1 MISSAI
7 ASHASRWQPYALL
20 AVRVVAGLLF
30 FQHGAEKMWGFAGA
44 RPEPTLFALRGV
56 AGILESVGGPLI
68 AVGLF
73 TRPVAFILSGEM
85 AVAYFRSWAP
95 RGLFPIANGGEE
107 ATLFAFIFLWLWTAG
122 GGAWSVDEWWRARRP
137 RRAVGI
143 ARWEPHARS
152 LLRIVTGFLLALH
165 GCRKLFWV
173 LISVAG
179 RRNAPPLALDSL
191 PDVTGYLE
199 LGAGV
204 LLMLGLATRWA
215 ALAVAVEALLAYAI
229 IAAPRT
235 LWPIR
240 NGGNEALL
248 YAVVLGYVFLAGGG
262 AWSLDAWRSSRRAR
276 TQSSG

>member
-1 MISSAI
+1 M
-7 ASHASRWQPYALL
+7 LL
-20 AVRVVAGLLF
+20 AVRVVAGVLF

-44 RPEPTLFALRGV
+44 RPEPTLFAIRGV

-68 AVGLF
+68 ALGLF
-73 TRPVAFILSGEM
+73 TRPLAFLLSGEM

-122 GGAWSVDEWWRARRP
+122 AGAWSIDAWWSRRKP
-137 RRAVGI
+137 RRASLI
-143 ARWEPHARS
+143 AQWEPHARAV
-152 LLRIVTGFLLALH
+152 LRMVIGFLLVLH
-165 GCRKLFWV
+165 GCRKVFGV

-191 PDVTGYLE
+191 PDVTGSLE

-215 ALAVAVEALLAYAI
+215 ALAIAVEAWLAYVI

-235 LWPIR
+235 VWPIR

-248 YAVVLGYVFLAGGG
+248 YVVALGYLFLAGGG
-262 AWSLDAWRSSRRAR
+262 VWSLDGWRSSQRTRRSR
-276 TQSSG
+276 DVNV